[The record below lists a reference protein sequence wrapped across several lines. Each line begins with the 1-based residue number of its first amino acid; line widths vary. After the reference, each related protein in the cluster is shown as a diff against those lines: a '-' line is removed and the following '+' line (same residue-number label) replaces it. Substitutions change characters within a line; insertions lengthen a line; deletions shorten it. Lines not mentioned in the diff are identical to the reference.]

1 MEDFKRENLFNI
13 YFKMTQ
19 EEVITYYQNL
29 RKQLYLED
37 EPIRGI
43 EIRKKIYKIIRLI
56 LKIDALCAKRNV
68 SILSDSRNLIYD
80 YKTKKISYIQPSI
93 CRSKIQRDKSRIY
106 TCTHIGRY
114 DIESALYGVN
124 DNCYFIMGDPGE
136 TYQNVDGLLLR
147 ANGVS
152 WFEMYN
158 KFDAHTVNVRQTKVL
173 SQGGNELNFGEAAYC
188 LDPVNPVGKIH
199 PGVVKRAIKTD
210 SRIIP
215 VSMEQYENKGIKEYI
230 LNIGKSINL
239 TGAEINEAETI
250 ALFIQKEMI
259 DLKREIW
266 YFFGGSKPSEEEF
279 INDPEGLQ
287 KYKRWVDFIMRDVP
301 SYYTIED
308 IMSEVYSPS
317 QLTID
322 SLEKIGYLKKRK

>member
-1 MEDFKRENLFNI
+1 
-13 YFKMTQ
+13 
-19 EEVITYYQNL
+19 
-29 RKQLYLED
+29 
-37 EPIRGI
+37 
-43 EIRKKIYKIIRLI
+43 
-56 LKIDALCAKRNV
+56 
-68 SILSDSRNLIYD
+68 
-80 YKTKKISYIQPSI
+80 
-93 CRSKIQRDKSRIY
+93 
-106 TCTHIGRY
+106 
-114 DIESALYGVN
+114 
-124 DNCYFIMGDPGE
+124 
-136 TYQNVDGLLLR
+136 
-147 ANGVS
+147 
-152 WFEMYN
+152 
-158 KFDAHTVNVRQTKVL
+158 
-173 SQGGNELNFGEAAYC
+173 
-188 LDPVNPVGKIH
+188 
-199 PGVVKRAIKTD
+199 
-210 SRIIP
+210 
-215 VSMEQYENKGIKEYI
+215 MEQYENKGIKEYI
-230 LNIGKSINL
+230 LNNGKSINL